1 MPKTKKR
8 SQKAGG
14 YTFNFSNVNGVPIMG
29 VKCAADIQHCDYQL
43 PKLTGGAKSRSS
55 KKRKNSRKSKKKYVA
70 KK

>member
-14 YTFNFSNVNGVPIMG
+14 YTFNFSNINGVPIMG
-29 VKCAADIQHCDYQL
+29 VQCAADIQHCDYKL
-43 PKLTGGAKSRSS
+43 PPLSGGGKRGP